1 MSTLLI
7 EGGHRLS
14 GSVEV
19 EGNKNAALP
28 LLAACLLTTEEC
40 VLTNV
45 PRISD
50 VEVMARLLL
59 DLGAEVEGI
68 GSTTLRVRCPEV
80 LKDEPDGALVG
91 RLRGSVL
98 LLGPLLARR
107 GRAILAPPGGDFP
120 ARRTIAIHLDSL
132 EAMGARLVAGPAHIL
147 EVPDGLSRVG
157 LSLRYL

>member
-7 EGGHRLS
+7 EGGQRLS
-14 GSVEV
+14 GAVEV

-28 LLAACLLTTEEC
+28 LLAACLLTKDEC

-50 VEVMARLLL
+50 VEVMARLIL
-59 DLGAEVEGI
+59 DLGGEVEGI
-68 GSTTLRVRCPEV
+68 GSTTLRVRCPDV
-80 LKDEPDGALVG
+80 VKDEPDGALVG

-107 GRAILAPPGGDFP
+107 GRAHLAPPGGDFP
-120 ARRTIAIHLDSL
+120 ARRTIGTHLDAL
-132 EAMGARLVAGPAHIL
+132 AAMGAR
-147 EVPDGLSRVG
+147 RVG
-157 LSLRYL
+157 GPGPVLGAPEGLRPGSWCLYD

>member
-7 EGGHRLS
+7 EGRHRLS
-14 GSVEV
+14 GSVDV

-68 GSTTLRVRCPEV
+68 GSTTLRIRCPKV

-107 GRAILAPPGGDFP
+107 GRAHLAPPRGGFP
-120 ARRTIAIHLDSL
+120 VRPAIAHHL
-132 EAMGARLVAGPAHIL
+132 EALAPVGARPRQG
-147 EVPDGLSRVG
+147 
-157 LSLRYL
+157 